1 MGFIGNMFNERFVI
15 KMIFDEVLNTFEND
29 DIKQFA
35 IDRINNFPSYFWV
48 TPASSSGRYH
58 PKISL
63 GNGGL
68 ARHTVAVVR
77 FLNHIFSVN
86 EIANKYTSRERD
98 LMRVAAIVHDSFKS
112 GTQADYEQNQQTKF
126 NHPLLVAEYIRRSSG
141 LPQNELELIAHIV
154 ESHMGSFKTTNKYY
168 PGVELPVPKDKYQIF
183 VHLADYLASRRDI
196 EMIFDEQYL
205 AEPEPLPDIN
215 TWRFDFGKHD
225 GKTIREVYKEDP
237 GYIRWAKEK
246 MNREPAASLIRS
258 FVE

>member
-1 MGFIGNMFNERFVI
+1 MD
-15 KMIFDEVLNTFEND
+15 KTIFDNILNTFENE
-29 DIKQFA
+29 DIKKFA
-35 IDRINNFPSYFWV
+35 IDRIDNFSLYVW
-48 TPASSSGRYH
+48 TAPASSSGMYH

-68 ARHTVAVVR
+68 IRHTVAVVR
-77 FLNHIFSVN
+77 FLNHIFGVA
-86 EIANKYTSRERD
+86 EISNKFTSRERD

-112 GTQADYEQNQQTKF
+112 GTQADYEKNSQTKF

-215 TWRFDFGKHD
+215 TWKFTFGKFK
-225 GKTIREVYKEDP
+225 GKTIPEIYAEAP
-237 GYIRWAKEK
+237 WYIKWAKKELTK
-246 MNREPAASLIRS
+246 EPEASLVRS
-258 FVE
+258 FEG